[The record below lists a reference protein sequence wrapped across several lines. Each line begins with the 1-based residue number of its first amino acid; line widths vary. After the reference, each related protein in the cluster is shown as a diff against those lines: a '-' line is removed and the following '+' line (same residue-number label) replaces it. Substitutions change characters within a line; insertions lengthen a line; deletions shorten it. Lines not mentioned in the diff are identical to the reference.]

1 MPASNDPAAREI
13 ISTRLLNAPR
23 EQVFKAFTDPNRLA
37 QWWGPKG
44 FTNDFHEFDP
54 RPGGRWRFTMRGP
67 DGTHYELAKDFIE
80 VAEPERIVY
89 QNLQQ
94 GHRFQMTMIF
104 TDRAG
109 QTELTWRMLFDP
121 DSDYDKVKA
130 LVAEAN
136 EQNFDR
142 LEAHLANTP

>member
-1 MPASNDPAAREI
+1 MRTASFGRIAGD
-13 ISTRLLNAPR
+13 
-23 EQVFKAFTDPNRLA
+23 FKAAGYSIKDA
-37 QWWGPKG
+37 K
-44 FTNDFHEFDP
+44 
-54 RPGGRWRFTMRGP
+54 MRGP

-142 LEAHLANTP
+142 LESHLANTP